1 LSLAKAARARPL
13 VASGQEAV
21 MPFDKKFWI
30 SVVAMFVVT
39 MLLGFVVHGLLL
51 AGDYQAL
58 APSVMRLPAE
68 AEARMSYML
77 IAHAILAFGFTWLY
91 RGGREAGKPWLAQ
104 GARFG
109 FAFALAAL
117 VPIYLIYHTVA
128 NFPLELALKQVVFET
143 LSAIAAGI
151 AVAFLNK

>member
-1 LSLAKAARARPL
+1 
-13 VASGQEAV
+13 
-21 MPFDKKFWI
+21 MPFNKKFWI
-30 SVVAMFVVT
+30 SVVVMFVVT
-39 MLLGFVVHGLLL
+39 MALGFVVHGVLL

-58 APSVMRLPAE
+58 MPNVMRAE
-68 AEARMSYML
+68 AEAQARMGYML
-77 IAHAILAFGFTWLY
+77 LAHAILAFGFTWLY
-91 RGGREAGKPWLAQ
+91 RAGREAGKPWLGQ

-128 NFPLELALKQVVFET
+128 NFPLDLALKQVVFET
-143 LSAIAAGI
+143 VSAVAAGI